1 MGLCDLVAMFAYNS
15 RESRVTSAKDMAD
28 DNGVNVVEFVCP
40 ARIIGLVG
48 VTGLCRAMLPVNS
61 LLLSVGCGVR
71 G

>member
-40 ARIIGLVG
+40 TRII
-48 VTGLCRAMLPVNS
+48 
-61 LLLSVGCGVR
+61 
-71 G
+71 